1 MNTHFNQHDSTITD
15 AQDALLQRRIPGKLG
30 NIRLGDLLLIEQ
42 DKDGNTIDAP
52 PGKLQNYI
60 DAPKHQKGDIWIPAL
75 SPDASLGQG
84 IERIQEY
91 SASHPRLTLAFD
103 GTHKRFRIAYLGPIQ
118 RNTREIRENE
128 ITEESISHLRFFG
141 GKIYHI
147 RKRGS

>member
-1 MNTHFNQHDSTITD
+1 MHTHFNKHDSPITD

-30 NIRLGDLLLIEQ
+30 NIRLGDLLLIEH

-60 DAPKHQKGDIWIPAL
+60 AEPDYQKGDIWIPTL
-75 SPDASLGQG
+75 SPDANLGQG

-91 SASHPRLTLAFD
+91 SESHPHLTLAFD

-118 RNTREIRENE
+118 RNTREI
-128 ITEESISHLRFFG
+128 
-141 GKIYHI
+141 
-147 RKRGS
+147 

>member
-1 MNTHFNQHDSTITD
+1 MNTHFSQHDPSITD
-15 AQDALLQRRIPGKLG
+15 AQDALLQERLSGKLG
-30 NIRLGDLLLIEQ
+30 NIRLGDLLLIEH

-60 DAPKHQKGDIWIPAL
+60 AEPEYQKGDIWIPTL

-91 SASHPRLTLAFD
+91 SESHPHLTLAFD

-118 RNTREIRENE
+118 RNTKPIAPK
-128 ITEESISHLRFFG
+128 TISQKDLAKLRFF
-141 GKIYHI
+141 
-147 RKRGS
+147 RGEAYIIS

>member
-1 MNTHFNQHDSTITD
+1 MYTHFNQHDPSITD

-60 DAPKHQKGDIWIPAL
+60 DAPEHQKGDIWIPAL

-91 SASHPRLTLAFD
+91 SKSHPHLTLAFD

-118 RNTREIRENE
+118 RNTKPIDPK
-128 ITEESISHLRFFG
+128 TISQKDLAKLRFF
-141 GKIYHI
+141 
-147 RKRGS
+147 RGEAYIIS